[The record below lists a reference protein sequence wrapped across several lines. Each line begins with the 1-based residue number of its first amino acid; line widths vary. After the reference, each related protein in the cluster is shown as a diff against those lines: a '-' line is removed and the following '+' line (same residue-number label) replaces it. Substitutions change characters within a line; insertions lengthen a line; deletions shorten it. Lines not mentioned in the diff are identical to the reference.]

1 MSEQVTLTVDALGG
15 DHAPGVVLDGV
26 AAALAEDADLHIVLC
41 GPADTVEPFCAE
53 HERCRAVATTEF
65 IAMDEHPANAVR
77 KKKDSSL
84 VVGCRLVKEGEA
96 SGFFSAGST
105 GACLA
110 AATLVMG
117 RIKGVSRPALC
128 TVIPSPAKP
137 VVMCDVGANA
147 DCKPEYLVQ
156 FAQMATIYMEQV
168 IGVNEPKAAL
178 LNIGEEDTKGSAFA
192 QEAFALLKEQVPSFV
207 GNGEGNDILPGN
219 YDIFVTDGF
228 TGNVCLKTIEGTSKT
243 LFKALKDIFYSSTV
257 TKLGALTIKGGL
269 KDLMAQVSP
278 DTYGG
283 APLLGVKG
291 ACIVGHGSSNATAI
305 KNGIHTT
312 AKIVR
317 TNVSEMIAETV
328 LGGTSAKSAETA
340 DRVAAKAR

>member
-1 MSEQVTLTVDALGG
+1 MSELVTLTVDALGG
-15 DHAPGVVLDGV
+15 DHAPSVVLEGV
-26 AAALAEDADLHIVLC
+26 ALALDEDADLQIVLC
-41 GPADTVEPFCAE
+41 GPAEIVEPFAAD
-53 HERCRAVATTEF
+53 HERCRSVATTEF

-77 KKKDSSL
+77 KKKDSSI

-96 SGFFSAGST
+96 QGFFSAGST

-156 FAQMATIYMEQV
+156 FAQMATIYTEQ
-168 IGVNEPKAAL
+168 ILGVENPKAVL

-192 QEAFALLKEQVPSFV
+192 QEAFGLLKEQVPNFV
-207 GNGEGNDILPGN
+207 GNGEGSDILPGA

-243 LFKALKDIFYSSTV
+243 LFKALKDIFYSSV
-257 TKLGALTIKGGL
+257 LTKVGALAIKGGL
-269 KDLMAQVSP
+269 KKLMAQVSP

-291 ACIVGHGSSNATAI
+291 ACIVGHGSSNAVAI

-317 TNVSEMIAETV
+317 ERVSERISETV
-328 LGGTSAKSAETA
+328 AGQAGAARSQSTEAE
-340 DRVAAKAR
+340 AR